1 MQNHQSNFVIS
12 TYLISRVYSVIAAV
26 LFVIAAHTLFSFL
39 RRQNGNSRNSLFC
52 HSRGGGNP
60 VQTSIG
66 VPFPELPLLS
76 FPQLP
81 LLSFP
86 RRRES
91 RKIIPQINW
100 NKQNKETSQTKVID
114 DSIIDF
120 LIQSSNI
127 KIDTHSYV

>member
-39 RRQNGNSRNSLFC
+39 RRQNGNSRAC
-52 HSRGGGNP
+52 GNP
-60 VQTSIG
+60 IQTSIG
-66 VPFPELPLLS
+66 VPFLQTL
-76 FPQLP
+76 F
-81 LLSFP
+81 LSFP
-86 RRRES
+86 RRR